1 MVDQKPQ
8 TIKRIKN
15 EQNKKPV
22 IVIVISILMYHLYFS
37 SAASKASVTQS
48 VVTGTRLNNLLV
60 VFDHQEKVT

>member
-1 MVDQKPQ
+1 MVDQKQ
-8 TIKRIKN
+8 QKISGIKN

-22 IVIVISILMYHLYFS
+22 IVIVILILMYHLYFS